1 MKIKNLILAI
11 VFAVGIFGP
20 GTLFSGQAVW
30 EEGVVKK
37 AVWTVDGQD
46 YITVNKIIY
55 EFVPY
60 AAVFRRTFR
69 RDGGYDET
77 PVERSEISKGQTV
90 EMKVWKKK
98 VSQIVLVD

>member
-1 MKIKNLILAI
+1 MKIRNLILGI
-11 VFAVGIFGP
+11 VFAFGIFGP

-37 AVWTVDGQD
+37 PVWTVDGQD

-69 RDGGYDET
+69 KKGEYDET
-77 PVERSEISKGQTV
+77 PVERSEIRKGQTV
-90 EMKVWKKK
+90 IMKVWKKK
-98 VSQIVLVD
+98 ITQIVLVD